1 MKSIWKNTIGSII
14 TALVI
19 YTLAGLAG
27 SIIDAVSNI
36 GTDIMGYIWDIAMA
50 AEGDMDFFK
59 PDASDIAGIIANVLV
74 VIGCIM
80 LLSSLSQFKELQKSE
95 DAKLN
100 IGKVH
105 SGYIILILAV
115 LIDFIPIVGGLFAFI
130 LYIVGNAKQI
140 SGYKNLSKSESLPEY
155 TRQGFDTLRLCV
167 VWILIGDIIG
177 IIPFIG
183 DIIESIISFFVFFG
197 IISGWR
203 TVRDNEP
210 EGSFVPSLNINNKTP
225 NNVRLYDDA
234 KLAEIAG
241 SEGIYNSQL
250 VQQCR
255 HEIEVRNKSNV
266 LYEKIKEL
274 DDNRINEIIENSG
287 AYSEEF
293 VYGCERERS
302 LREEVRKQNER
313 IRWEKEY
320 EEKRERRS
328 KWWKKWGALVI
339 MLIIA
344 ASGTALYGVYCHY
357 ENQQRIAEEMR
368 IQAQH
373 EFERQEAERLEQIR
387 LAEEKR
393 IEQIRLA
400 EEKKKAEAEAQK
412 QAEIRRQEE
421 ARLAVEAEEKR
432 LIEGPFEIGEYHTPT
447 KGVIIYLDGTKKH
460 GVAMTLQ
467 YKSGRDTTWLKNL
480 GTGWRFPTPE
490 EISYIWENSS
500 EINKTINKKAGR
512 SNEYRHYNGK
522 YLVHFHSSD
531 GNAYAYNQKSSSSG
545 YTRLVKDF

>member
-320 EEKRERRS
+320 EEKR
-328 KWWKKWGALVI
+328 
-339 MLIIA
+339 
-344 ASGTALYGVYCHY
+344 
-357 ENQQRIAEEMR
+357 
-368 IQAQH
+368 
-373 EFERQEAERLEQIR
+373 
-387 LAEEKR
+387 
-393 IEQIRLA
+393 
-400 EEKKKAEAEAQK
+400 
-412 QAEIRRQEE
+412 
-421 ARLAVEAEEKR
+421 